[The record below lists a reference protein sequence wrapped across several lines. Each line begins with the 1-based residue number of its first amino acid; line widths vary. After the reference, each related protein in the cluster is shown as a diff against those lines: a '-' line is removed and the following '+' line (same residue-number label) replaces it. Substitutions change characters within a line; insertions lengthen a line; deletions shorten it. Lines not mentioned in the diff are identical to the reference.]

1 MKTLWISL
9 ATLALV
15 SACGGGSGSSS
26 ERRDAP
32 PITGANEESYV
43 NFMKTAFSD
52 WAGNN
57 YNVDDSSNDRAFA
70 AAPVVTPAPE
80 AVNSDA
86 GAGGTSSTNVQI
98 GGVDEADSFKYSA
111 GHLLSLETSYN
122 SNTRVRV
129 LSKAMLDGLEQE
141 SDDYHL
147 IKAPS
152 DLSYSGILIHDNR
165 AALVGYSYNWYFAAE
180 VSSMPFCLGCSDL
193 QDSRIT
199 STIWQFTDDLGT
211 LVPAPN
217 EVTIEGELVGSR
229 AIENKLYIVSRFRPE
244 PANIIPYPSNIGQRA
259 ANQEAIDQLAFT
271 DLTPNITVDG
281 TTSPLVDPA
290 NCHIPQPNQEHGEF
304 PVVLSVTVIDMENPS
319 DWVSSCT
326 VGESS
331 EIFVSTSAIYV
342 ASGLYDNNEVRIKKF
357 DITDKGIRYAAS
369 GTIDGSLGWTFG
381 GNSGSYLFGEHNGNL
396 AVVNTVYD
404 QANWWGWG
412 DGRHQLTILNQPE
425 GSSTLEVVGKIPNEE
440 RPEPIGKPGEDI
452 YAVRIIGD
460 RAYVVT
466 FQKVDPLYV
475 IDLAD
480 ATDPRILGEL
490 EIPGYSAYIHPIT
503 DNLVLGIGKNAVVE
517 EGTVWYQGLNMRL
530 FDVSDPS
537 QPVVAGSLNYGLRG
551 SNTTVNYNPHA
562 FTSVYNG
569 ETGVF
574 SFAIPMSLAGPESA
588 YNPQAPAST
597 FYDLY
602 ESGLYQFQVDTN
614 TAFLKEVERFT
625 PQLEND
631 VYFPWNGRSV
641 IDDDSIYYTGCAGE
655 IHVLDW
661 GGSAATRTFASENN
675 CNSGVTF

>member
-9 ATLALV
+9 ITVTLI
-15 SACGGGSGSSS
+15 SACGGGSGNSS
-26 ERRDAP
+26 EKRDRP
-32 PITGANEESYV
+32 PITGANAESYV

-57 YNVDDSSNDRAFA
+57 YNVEGSTTDRTFA
-70 AAPVVTPAPE
+70 AAPVATPAPE

-86 GAGGTSSTNVQI
+86 ATGGTSSTNVQVA
-98 GGVDEADSFKYSA
+98 GVDEADSFKYSA

-122 SNTRVRV
+122 SDTRVRV
-129 LSKAMLDGLEQE
+129 LSKAMLDGLEPE
-141 SDDYHL
+141 SENYHL
-147 IKAPS
+147 TKTAT
-152 DLSYSGILIHDNR
+152 DLSYTGVLVHDNH
-165 AALVGYSYNWYFAAE
+165 AALLGYSYNWYFAAE

-193 QDSRIT
+193 RDSRIS
-199 STIWQFTDDLGT
+199 STIWQFADESGT
-211 LVPAPN
+211 LVPAPT
-217 EVTIEGELVGSR
+217 EVTIEGEYVGSR

-244 PANIIPYPSNIGQRA
+244 PADIIPYPSSTEQKA
-259 ANQEAIDQLAFT
+259 ANQEAIDNLEFT
-271 DLTPNITVDG
+271 DLTPNITIDG

-290 NCHIPQPNQEHGEF
+290 NCHIPQPSQEHGEF
-304 PVVLSVTVIDMENPS
+304 PIVLSVTVINMEDPS

-331 EIFVSTSAIYV
+331 EIFVSTSAVYI
-342 ASGLYDNNEVRIKKF
+342 ASGLYYNNEVLIKKF
-357 DITDKGIRYAAS
+357 DITDEGIRYAAS
-369 GTIDGSLGWTFG
+369 GSIDGSLGWTFG

-396 AVVNTVYD
+396 TVVNTVYD
-404 QANWWGWG
+404 QASWWGWG

-425 GSSTLEVVGKIPNEE
+425 GSSSLEVVGKIPNEE
-440 RPEPIGKPGEDI
+440 RPEPIGKPGENI
-452 YAVRIIGD
+452 YAVRIIDD

-480 ATDPRILGEL
+480 ATDPHILGEL
-490 EIPGYSAYIHPIT
+490 EIPGYSAYIHPIS
-503 DNLVLGIGKNAVVE
+503 DNFVLGIGKNAVVE
-517 EGTVWYQGLNMRL
+517 DGIAWYQGLNMRL

-551 SNTTVNYNPHA
+551 SDTTVNYNPHA
-562 FTSVYNG
+562 FTSVYNE

-574 SFAIPMSLAGPESA
+574 SFAIPMALAGPESA
-588 YNPQAPAST
+588 YNPEAPAST

-602 ESGLYQFQVDTN
+602 ESGLYQFRVDTN
-614 TAFLKEVERFT
+614 TAFLEEVARFT
-625 PQLEND
+625 PQIEND
-631 VYFPWNGRSV
+631 FYFPWTGRSV
-641 IDDDSIYYTGCAGE
+641 IDGDSIYYTGCSGD

-661 GGSAATRTFASENN
+661 GGSAANRTFASGNN